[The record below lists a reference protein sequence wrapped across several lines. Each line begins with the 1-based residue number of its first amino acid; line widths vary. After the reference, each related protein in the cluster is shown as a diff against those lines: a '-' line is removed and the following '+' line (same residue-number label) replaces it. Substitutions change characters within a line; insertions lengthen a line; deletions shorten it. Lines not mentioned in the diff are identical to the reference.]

1 MFDALAELI
10 LQVETNSYRFENF
23 CIALVGKHEGVKYL
37 PTSQSWDM
45 GRDGRASHRG
55 MGTHANILCATL
67 NENLDGKSEADV
79 LRLTASAT
87 RTEISSRS
95 STELSFRRFALRSSR
110 TTPELPPAPDSAWPF
125 SRSALRKARNSGTNF

>member
-1 MFDALAELI
+1 MFEALAELI
-10 LQVETNSYRFENF
+10 LQVESNSYRFENF

-79 LRLTASAT
+79 LRLVDHDVVVD
-87 RTEISSRS
+87 
-95 STELSFRRFALRSSR
+95 ALRR
-110 TTPELPPAPDSAWPF
+110 DQLVVELVVD
-125 SRSALRKARNSGTNF
+125 RLRGRDQIRLAIAKGSLAIRLL